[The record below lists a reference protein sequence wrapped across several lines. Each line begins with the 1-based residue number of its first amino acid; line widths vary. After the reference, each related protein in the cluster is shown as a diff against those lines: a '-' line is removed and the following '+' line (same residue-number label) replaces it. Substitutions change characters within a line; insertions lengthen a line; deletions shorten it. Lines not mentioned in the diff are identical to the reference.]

1 MEQHIYHLFEVVME
15 AGDMYKDRSRFE
27 SQFILRYH
35 SQAVMGILRGWT
47 DSDTEHLDEIVHLTY
62 LLLKG
67 EISPYPDTTGLRGVT
82 RYMIEEPGGK
92 KVYTLAFLSI
102 QTAHI
107 DY

>member
-1 MEQHIYHLFEVVME
+1 MKKSIQTNYKDEIERLLEQHIYHLFEVVME

-67 EISPYPDTTGLRGVT
+67 EISPYPDTTG
-82 RYMIEEPGGK
+82 
-92 KVYTLAFLSI
+92 
-102 QTAHI
+102 
-107 DY
+107 